1 MGFIGVQQLG
11 ISFGGPPL
19 IDGIDLHIEE
29 GDRLC
34 LLGRNG
40 AGKSTLLKVMA
51 GLIPPD
57 SGEVVRQKGS
67 RAAYLGQEFPHDPS
81 GSALDLAL
89 SLFPS
94 ITATGGG
101 SAGTGREDQILRI
114 RQMFSRFSVDEDQ
127 PAELISGGELR
138 RTLLSA
144 VLATDAELLLLDE
157 PTNHLDI
164 DTILLL
170 EEYLARRIKSMIF
183 VTHDRSF
190 ARNLA
195 NRVAEIDRGKLYSF
209 KTGYDDFIARRDEL
223 LESEAKARESF
234 DKKLAEEE
242 AWLRRGVKARRTRN
256 EGRVR
261 DLEAMRDRYRQRRER
276 LGSASLVINEAER
289 TGKLVIETKGL
300 TFSYGPSSGTASSS
314 ASSTASTPSSEAGK
328 APSIGSE
335 LKDTVSEQ
343 PGSKIVDD
351 FTTMIMRGDRVGIV
365 GPNGSGKSTLLR
377 LLTGELS
384 PVSGTVRH
392 GTNLQPLYLDQMRS
406 ELDPDKTVAE
416 NVTSYDTVQ
425 LNGRKKHIIAYLEEF
440 LFSADRVKSPV
451 AHLSGGER
459 NRLLLAKLFSRPSNM
474 LILDEPTNDLDVE
487 TLELLEELL
496 QEYDGTILLVSH
508 DRTFLDNVVSDCFV
522 LTGGGRILEFAG
534 GYSDWHGSEAK
545 RNLEE
550 KDAKEARVGKSGGS
564 GFGSSNSGGSD
575 RNATAGGGKAKS
587 DRPQKLTFNEKRE
600 LEALPEA
607 ISRLEEEKE
616 KLHASLADP
625 DLYRTGDGDPGAL
638 TRRLEELEEEL
649 ESAYSRWEALEKIA
663 ENGKG

>member
-1 MGFIGVQQLG
+1 MGFIGVQQLT

-19 IDGIDLHIEE
+19 IEGIDLHIEE

-57 SGEVVRQKGS
+57 AGEVVRQKGS
-67 RAAYLGQEFPHDPS
+67 RAAYLGQEFPDPPS

-94 ITATGGG
+94 SD
-101 SAGTGREDQILRI
+101 SAGGESAWSVREEQALRI
-114 RQMFSRFSVDEDQ
+114 RQMLSRFSVDEDK
-127 PAELISGGELR
+127 AADSMSGGELR

-144 VLATDAELLLLDE
+144 VLATGAELLLLDE

-170 EEYLARRIKSMIF
+170 EEYLARRVKSMIF

-223 LESEAKARESF
+223 LESEARARETF

-261 DLEAMRDRYRQRRER
+261 ALEAMRDRYRQRRER
-276 LGSASLVINEAER
+276 LGSANLEINEGER
-289 TGKLVIETKGL
+289 SGKLVIETKGL
-300 TFSYGPSSGTASSS
+300 SFSYGSASESFKAVSNGPGPKKPGEDSSGGT
-314 ASSTASTPSSEAGK
+314 
-328 APSIGSE
+328 
-335 LKDTVSEQ
+335 
-343 PGSKIVDD
+343 KIVND
-351 FTTMIMRGDRVGIV
+351 FSTMIMRGDRVGIV

-377 LLTGELS
+377 LLTGDLPPS
-384 PVSGTVRH
+384 SGTVRH
-392 GTNLQPLYLDQMRS
+392 GTNFQPLYLDQMRG

-416 NVTSYDTVQ
+416 NITAYDTVQ
-425 LNGRKKHIIAYLEEF
+425 LNGRKKHIIAYLADF
-440 LFSADRVKSPV
+440 LFSADRVKSPA

-459 NRLLLAKLFSRPSNM
+459 NRLLLAKLFARPSNI
-474 LILDEPTNDLDVE
+474 LVLDEPTNDLDLE

-522 LTGGGRILEFAG
+522 LTGRGRILEFAG
-534 GYSDWHGSEAK
+534 GYADWHGSEAK
-545 RNLEE
+545 RNMEE
-550 KDAKEARVGKSGGS
+550 RDRSRAAAAGPSTRTASG
-564 GFGSSNSGGSD
+564 
-575 RNATAGGGKAKS
+575 GGGKTKT
-587 DRPQKLTFNEKRE
+587 DRPRKLTFKEKRE
-600 LEALPEA
+600 LESLPDT

-616 KLHASLADP
+616 GLHSLLSDPELYRSGEADP
-625 DLYRTGDGDPGAL
+625 GEL
-638 TRRLEELEEEL
+638 TRRLDTLEGEL
-649 ESAYSRWEALEKIA
+649 ESAYSRWEELEAIA
-663 ENGKG
+663 ENEKG